1 MIPFRMLWKLL
12 PWILFLLVIFLLYF
26 TGHWPF
32 NQQSDKTHI
41 ISTNTVV
48 QEIENIGKLELVK
61 YNFKEILDY
70 NRLSNAKLTGNAI
83 LQNYDFDP
91 DLQAVMVASGEAAG
105 CIDLTA
111 IDSRDI
117 QQLGDTIIITV
128 PEPELCYYKLD
139 LDKTKIHSFTRKGW
153 WSRIFP
159 NDDEE
164 KKTFE
169 LAYQN
174 AEKQIREAALQS
186 GILEKTKDNAEII
199 LKPMLR
205 KITDKQIILR
215 YRMPD
220 STIDSNNN

>member
-1 MIPFRMLWKLL
+1 MVPFRLIWKLL
-12 PWILFLLVIFLLYF
+12 PWIMLLLVIFLLYF

-32 NQQSDKTHI
+32 DQNSGKTHV

-61 YNFKEILDY
+61 YNFQEILDY
-70 NRLSNAKLTGNAI
+70 NRLSDAKLTGNAI

-91 DLQAVMVASGEAAG
+91 DLKALMIAAGEAAG

-111 IDSRDI
+111 IGEHDI
-117 QQLGDTIIITV
+117 QQTGDTMIITL
-128 PEPELCYYKLD
+128 PQPELCYYKLD

-153 WSRIFP
+153 WSRMFP
-159 NDDEE
+159 DDEDE

-169 LAYQN
+169 LAYKN

-199 LKPMLR
+199 LKPMLQ
-205 KITDKQIILR
+205 KITGRQVILR
-215 YRMPD
+215 YQISGAILD
-220 STIDSNNN
+220 KK